1 MMSNCELRVQPPRVS
16 AVGVRVRKF
25 QTGTLRRAC
34 ACGLLLAVPLVIA
47 WFATQVCEAGPPPA
61 LQGTLL
67 SVPGSGPTLR
77 ARGKDIPLAGK
88 NTFLFHTLQDK
99 RLLNREVRLEG
110 TARPDGTFE
119 VSRLYT
125 IHHGRLY
132 RVRYFCDVCNIE
144 ALEPGDCVCCQRPTD
159 LQEIPVGEP
168 DTDIQDII
176 VTH

>member
-1 MMSNCELRVQPPRVS
+1 V
-16 AVGVRVRKF
+16 A
-25 QTGTLRRAC
+25 
-34 ACGLLLAVPLVIA
+34 LVIA
-47 WFATQVCEAGPPPA
+47 SFATQVCEAGTPLA

-77 ARGKDIPLAGK
+77 ARGKDTALTGK
-88 NTFLFHTLQDK
+88 TTFLFHTLQDK
-99 RLLNREVRLEG
+99 RLTNREVRLEG

-125 IHHGRLY
+125 IRHGRLY
-132 RVRYFCDVCNIE
+132 RVRYFCEVCNIE

>member
-1 MMSNCELRVQPPRVS
+1 MMSNCESRVQPSRIS
-16 AVGVRVRKF
+16 AVGIRGREV
-25 QTGTLRRAC
+25 QTDTHRRAY
-34 ACGLLLAVPLVIA
+34 ACGLLSAVALVLAL
-47 WFATQVCEAGPPPA
+47 FATQVCEAGSPLA

-77 ARGKDIPLAGK
+77 ARGKGIPLVGK
-88 NTFLFHTLQDK
+88 TTFLFHTLQDK

-125 IHHGRLY
+125 IRHGELY
-132 RVRYFCDVCNIE
+132 RVRYFCEVCNIE

-159 LQEIPVGEP
+159 LQEIPVGES
-168 DTDIQDII
+168 DTNIQDII